1 MLRGYRL
8 PLEETRWFQIRMGAC
23 EQGRAGFCSLEGGH
37 TAEMDVEVY
46 SSVS

>member
-23 EQGRAGFCSLEGGH
+23 EQGRVDFCSLEGGRM
-37 TAEMDVEVY
+37 AEMDVEVY
-46 SSVS
+46 SSES